1 MAHNLRY
8 YKELQHA
15 DGSAVRLEIHEK
27 NGTAPA
33 IEIGS
38 VLQTLRLDIQGGT
51 DTIDAPI
58 VKTSLTMAFV
68 DAPDITDGKCGNWQE
83 FYTPD
88 STKWKVVVKAKIP
101 GASYVT
107 IWGGYITPDSYSE
120 QLTYRGSVSIIARD
134 NIGHMQDFPFD
145 LAGNTDGMITLRELL
160 DAAWAKIESPMQLD
174 FWHQEQEANYLRCNG
189 IDAIDTYL
197 NVSAF
202 KEMNFCE
209 AVEKALYG
217 YGLVLRYVG
226 RNIVS
231 VMSLRDL
238 PLQGRLQPLTV
249 LPTFLAGAERELA
262 PAARRIEETA
272 KYEFGTGVQ
281 ALLATSIDFTG
292 AAGTC
297 AFYSTNI
304 FGETT
309 KVNIPVHPIA
319 NTNTSNE
326 GWSNLASSTLF
337 FNPNRYVI
345 RDAQLIDDANR
356 LLFLA
361 ANTDGSHWVAYRK
374 SIYCSPFRWE
384 MTFGRVVTRQGNDVS
399 YCYGFASGNEDN
411 GIGSIK
417 VKEVT
422 CYVSIEQ
429 NGSSKYYDGAE
440 WQAEPYKIILQ
451 PEENKVSLD
460 LGFKDITG
468 NAMVAITVEN
478 IEIDSMRD
486 YSNGSGMYVPIQ
498 SLNFV
503 PTDALSLCETNT
515 VNTNYVD
522 TNNVIISRDPEI
534 APALNEVPFPNV
546 IKNGIFV
553 KSGNAYLPAKE
564 WAWSGGTPQ
573 QMAVYNHLQ
582 LLCYHAKPNNVI
594 TGDIVNTDFVYLE
607 RLYRW
612 NGEDHIL
619 ISGSYNFIDG
629 VIESA
634 VLRSFAWYS
643 DMWSDVTG
651 IDDSLEQNSRTV
663 AEGTGQSSASRST
676 YNNTATVNIGGGSS
690 GGGSAEVT
698 TLAELND
705 VNLVNLADGQSLVY
719 DLAQGRWV
727 NQKIT
732 VNYTLPL
739 ASSSVRG
746 GVKVGFSAK
755 YQNGSYYSIPVELD
769 SEKAFVKL
777 TKTMVST
784 ALGFTPVSSADIEVT
799 KAKVIGALG
808 YTPFDAADFTQTNIV
823 NALGF
828 FPMASSSFNQDNI
841 RDVLGISNWALAS
854 SKPSYV
860 WSEIGSKPTTLSGYG
875 ITDAIRYENEI
886 EPTTTGTPAVMGY
899 RSSAGWKSG
908 GPVMLWGKTGYY
920 TRLNVSMEKSDS
932 PKMYIS
938 NVYGNTEYDWALLL
952 TDKSIGEH
960 AIAIESDGN
969 SLLVGDKKAK
979 TGYVYGQN
987 GWKAVGPAMTFAQG
1001 NYKGLLNMAM
1011 YNPATAD
1018 NGVSAYLG
1026 VVYAGTQG
1034 KWSLILTEHNIGNY
1048 AALKA
1053 TTLEG
1058 YGITDALV
1066 YQNGIDTASAYRH
1079 IGYGHATGGWRGSG
1093 PAMIFGVNGYRL
1105 ALQCSIADED
1115 YVALFVRQRYN
1126 GVDKEWDRILTEGT
1140 MARGVIPFDAQYYKC
1155 LGDIVIHRNS
1165 DNSDTF
1171 LNYGP
1176 SNTDGASL
1184 SVFGNNLRFY
1194 VGAASD
1200 YNVAMLLSPDKSA
1213 TFTETVNIAGALKV
1227 AKNINSANYME
1238 GGYLSID
1245 PTSSFSTTIF
1255 GDTGTSV
1262 ARMRLMRT
1270 GAAIDGIAAAYTPV
1284 LAMRAYDTHSF
1295 LAISYNNKS
1304 QCYIGGGTSDSVTW
1318 SAIMYHNNMDL
1329 VPKCDNS
1336 YSLGDASHRWKEVH
1350 AVSIKIG
1357 DAVIS
1362 WDAVN
1367 ERLVISKGI
1376 YSTGA
1381 ITAGSKS

>member
-799 KAKVIGALG
+799 KAKVISALGYTPMNQADFTGYNIVLKLG
-808 YTPFDAADFTQTNIV
+808 YTPFDSAAFTKSNIK
-823 NALGF
+823 NALGI
-828 FPMASSSFNQDNI
+828 AD
-841 RDVLGISNWALAS
+841 WALAA
-854 SKPSYV
+854 SKPSYT
-860 WSEIGSKPTTLSGYG
+860 WTEIGSRPTALSQFTNDLGLG
-875 ITDAIRYENEI
+875 
-886 EPTTTGTPAVMGY
+886 
-899 RSSAGWKSG
+899 
-908 GPVMLWGKTGYY
+908 ML
-920 TRLNVSMEKSDS
+920 
-932 PKMYIS
+932 
-938 NVYGNTEYDWALLL
+938 A
-952 TDKSIGEH
+952 
-960 AIAIESDGN
+960 
-969 SLLVGDKKAK
+969 
-979 TGYVYGQN
+979 
-987 GWKAVGPAMTFAQG
+987 
-1001 NYKGLLNMAM
+1001 YKGTLAF
-1011 YNPATAD
+1011 
-1018 NGVSAYLG
+1018 SE
-1026 VVYAGTQG
+1026 
-1034 KWSLILTEHNIGNY
+1034 LTN
-1048 AALKA
+1048 KP

-1058 YGITDALV
+1058 YGITDAYTITQIETRFNNTAL
-1066 YQNGIDTASAYRH
+1066 YGSRIDITNNDATRH
-1079 IGYGHATGGWRGSG
+1079 IGYGYAAEGWHGSG
-1093 PAMIFGVNGYRL
+1093 PAMSFGVAAYNLRMQLAIGTSDAPRIMVSQVYNGTAYGWAELLTKEGLAKSYLDTAGYKSAGKLILYRLDDGDTYVNYGAMDGLLRLYGTGHIFYTQDGALQALRIYNDGGVITAGYLRPSTNNASSLGGSGYRWSNVYSQTADIKDSL
-1105 ALQCSIADED
+1105 TVGGSI
-1115 YVALFVRQRYN
+1115 
-1126 GVDKEWDRILTEGT
+1126 
-1140 MARGVIPFDAQYYKC
+1140 
-1155 LGDIVIHRNS
+1155 S
-1165 DNSDTF
+1165 
-1171 LNYGP
+1171 
-1176 SNTDGASL
+1176 
-1184 SVFGNNLRFY
+1184 
-1194 VGAASD
+1194 
-1200 YNVAMLLSPDKSA
+1200 
-1213 TFTETVNIAGALKV
+1213 
-1227 AKNINSANYME
+1227 SANFVK
-1238 GGYLSID
+1238 GGSLYSD
-1245 PTSSFSTTIF
+1245 PSSTFQTTCFGTSSSEYRIKVMRP
-1255 GDTGTSV
+1255 GNVHYEGV
-1262 ARMRLMRT
+1262 AT
-1270 GAAIDGIAAAYTPV
+1270 KYGA
-1284 LAMRAYDTHSF
+1284 F
-1295 LAISYNNKS
+1295 LAIASSDSHGYISFPAYAATKH
-1304 QCYIGGGTSDSVTW
+1304 QCYIGGGTADALAW
-1318 SAIMYHNNMDL
+1318 KAAIHHSNMDL
-1329 VPKCDNS
+1329 LPDSDAQFSIGSASLRYKALTVSNS
-1336 YSLGDASHRWKEVH
+1336 
-1350 AVSIKIG
+1350 IQIG

-1362 WDAVN
+1362 WDADAGM
-1367 ERLVISKGI
+1367 LKADKGF

-1381 ITAGSKS
+1381 ITAGGKGNSNLGGPVMIDLPAIMGKSSMTDAQAAAVGLTDAVIANLVAGKYTKIVCNNNGTDEVWNYSGRKGTSLTHLFFTKGDVFDYLEAITMYRGSSGTWEIRYNEI

>member
-828 FPMASSSFNQDNI
+828 FPMASSSFNQYNI

-875 ITDAIRYENEI
+875 IADAYTITQI
-886 EPTTTGTPAVMGY
+886 ETRFNNTAIY
-899 RSSAGWKSG
+899 SS
-908 GPVMLWGKTGYY
+908 YI
-920 TRLNVSMEKSDS
+920 D
-932 PKMYIS
+932 IS
-938 NVYGNTEYDWALLL
+938 NND
-952 TDKSIGEH
+952 
-960 AIAIESDGN
+960 
-969 SLLVGDKKAK
+969 
-979 TGYVYGQN
+979 
-987 GWKAVGPAMTFAQG
+987 
-1001 NYKGLLNMAM
+1001 
-1011 YNPATAD
+1011 
-1018 NGVSAYLG
+1018 
-1026 VVYAGTQG
+1026 
-1034 KWSLILTEHNIGNY
+1034 
-1048 AALKA
+1048 AA
-1053 TTLEG
+1053 
-1058 YGITDALV
+1058 
-1066 YQNGIDTASAYRH
+1066 RH
-1079 IGYGHATGGWRGSG
+1079 IGYGYPSIGWHGSG
-1093 PAMIFGVNGYRL
+1093 PAMSFGVAAYNLRMQL
-1105 ALQCSIADED
+1105 AIEASDTPRIMVSQ
-1115 YVALFVRQRYN
+1115 VYN
-1126 GVDKEWDRILTEGT
+1126 GTAYGWAELLTKEVLAKNYLMTAGYKCYDQMVLHKLNGGDTFVNYGGATNESNSLQLYYGTSFVVSLKGQSVMT
-1140 MARGVIPFDAQYYKC
+1140 MANNGNARFYKD
-1155 LGDIVIHRNS
+1155 LRVDG
-1165 DNSDTF
+1165 T
-1171 LNYGP
+1171 LM
-1176 SNTDGASL
+1176 SNTIYGDAPSGANYYRYRMIMLDGGLYLQASTYDGLSNEGNITLSGFGGVAANSISFKAKSINIQGSAAFSQEVSLAVGASIPSGQSLKIGQVSLSWDATNSALSLDNSL
-1184 SVFGNNLRFY
+1184 SVQGVIDSTNYR
-1194 VGAASD
+1194 
-1200 YNVAMLLSPDKSA
+1200 
-1213 TFTETVNIAGALKV
+1213 AGGRL
-1227 AKNINSANYME
+1227 YE
-1238 GGYLSID
+1238 D
-1245 PTSSFSTTIF
+1245 PTSSFCTTIF

-1329 VPKCDNS
+1329 VPKWDNS

>member
-1 MAHNLRY
+1 MAYNLRY

-51 DTIDAPI
+51 DTIDVPI

-68 DAPDITDGKCGNWQE
+68 DAPDITDGKCGDWQE

-88 STKWKVVVKAKIP
+88 STKWKVLVKAKIP

-209 AVEKALYG
+209 AVEKALYS

-249 LPTFLAGAERELA
+249 KPIFVAGAERELA

-304 FGETT
+304 FGETA

-326 GWSNLASSTLF
+326 GWSNFASSTLF

-486 YSNGSGMYVPIQ
+486 YSDGSGMYVPIQ

-553 KSGNAYLPAKE
+553 KSGNAYLPAKK

-651 IDDSLEQNSRTV
+651 IDNSLEQNSKTV
-663 AEGTGQSSASRST
+663 AEGSGQAAKTSAYRNESSV
-676 YNNTATVNIGGGSS
+676 YLGEGGGGSIEVDNFLS
-690 GGGSAEVT
+690 TTSTNPVQNLVVTAALNDKINKANDVDFVLAEADGMVDSNDTHYYLPNINPEDKSHTFAMLSDIPEGGGGGSIT
-698 TLAELND
+698 IDTEL
-705 VNLVNLADGQSLVY
+705 
-719 DLAQGRWV
+719 
-727 NQKIT
+727 
-732 VNYTLPL
+732 
-739 ASSSVRG
+739 
-746 GVKVGFSAK
+746 
-755 YQNGSYYSIPVELD
+755 
-769 SEKAFVKL
+769 
-777 TKTMVST
+777 
-784 ALGFTPVSSADIEVT
+784 
-799 KAKVIGALG
+799 
-808 YTPFDAADFTQTNIV
+808 
-823 NALGF
+823 
-828 FPMASSSFNQDNI
+828 
-841 RDVLGISNWALAS
+841 
-854 SKPSYV
+854 
-860 WSEIGSKPTTLSGYG
+860 SEISENAIANKTVTSALKDKQNT
-875 ITDAIRYENEI
+875 IEDLDAIRSGAGKGATSIQKVKTINEEPI
-886 EPTTTGTPAVMGY
+886 EGEGNFSLVVLDDGLARCNGFIDIEDFKYFFPSERNSSEAETLATIEIVNNGLSTKQDIIEDIEGIRSGAAKGATAVQPESLAKVAISGSY
-899 RSSAGWKSG
+899 NDLSNKPSIPIIPDNIYVKPSAGI
-908 GPVMLWGKTGYY
+908 P
-920 TRLNVSMEKSDS
+920 KSDLES
-932 PKMYIS
+932 S
-938 NVYGNTEYDWALLL
+938 VQSSL
-952 TDKSIGEH
+952 DK
-960 AIAIESDGN
+960 A
-969 SLLVGDKKAK
+969 
-979 TGYVYGQN
+979 
-987 GWKAVGPAMTFAQG
+987 
-1001 NYKGLLNMAM
+1001 
-1011 YNPATAD
+1011 
-1018 NGVSAYLG
+1018 
-1026 VVYAGTQG
+1026 
-1034 KWSLILTEHNIGNY
+1034 
-1048 AALKA
+1048 
-1053 TTLEG
+1053 
-1058 YGITDALV
+1058 
-1066 YQNGIDTASAYRH
+1066 DTA
-1079 IGYGHATGGWRGSG
+1079 IQKVKT
-1093 PAMIFGVNGYRL
+1093 ING
-1105 ALQCSIADED
+1105 QSI
-1115 YVALFVRQRYN
+1115 V
-1126 GVDKEWDRILTEGT
+1126 GEGNL
-1140 MARGVIPFDAQYYKC
+1140 VI
-1155 LGDIVIHRNS
+1155 
-1165 DNSDTF
+1165 
-1171 LNYGP
+1171 
-1176 SNTDGASL
+1176 
-1184 SVFGNNLRFY
+1184 
-1194 VGAASD
+1194 
-1200 YNVAMLLSPDKSA
+1200 
-1213 TFTETVNIAGALKV
+1213 E
-1227 AKNINSANYME
+1227 E
-1238 GGYLSID
+1238 GG
-1245 PTSSFSTTIF
+1245 
-1255 GDTGTSV
+1255 
-1262 ARMRLMRT
+1262 
-1270 GAAIDGIAAAYTPV
+1270 
-1284 LAMRAYDTHSF
+1284 
-1295 LAISYNNKS
+1295 
-1304 QCYIGGGTSDSVTW
+1304 GGGTSGDPS
-1318 SAIMYHNNMDL
+1318 DL
-1329 VPKCDNS
+1329 
-1336 YSLGDASHRWKEVH
+1336 LTQI
-1350 AVSIKIG
+1350 SIQL
-1357 DAVIS
+1357 DAVESLLDELNDSEIPLI
-1362 WDAVN
+1362 DTIN
-1367 ERLVISKGI
+1367 EINGEVI
-1376 YSTGA
+1376 
-1381 ITAGSKS
+1381 